1 MANFSNLAY
10 CAPVLGD
17 ALPSYALFGESPET
31 GFSAGF
37 HVERTSSRIALH
49 NGTVEPHRHP
59 HLHQLT
65 YWVSGAGEYVLE
77 DQRHP
82 VSPGLLCWIPAGRI
96 HGFSVEPGSDA
107 IVISLAREHAEAQLA
122 SIELGHGAQVFLHPC
137 LVECGP
143 GLPDGLEVLFARAER
158 DYAGSGWGCQETVGA
173 LAGLIFISIGRHLAE
188 QGRLMAGSMLK
199 TPLFQK
205 LQTCVEQR
213 FKDHPSVSDLAA
225 EIGTTPYLL
234 NKACHAATGLH
245 VSKFV
250 RRRIVREV
258 ERLLLFTELDMAQVA
273 ELTGFS
279 DPSHFTRTF
288 KALRGETPKVWRAR
302 AQSGSEA
309 HEGSR

>member
-10 CAPVLGD
+10 CVHVPGD

-37 HVERTSSRIALH
+37 HVERTSSRITLH

-77 DQRHP
+77 DHRHP
-82 VSPGLLCWIPAGRI
+82 VAPGLLCWIPAGRI

-107 IVISLAREHAEAQLA
+107 IVISLAREHSEAQLA
-122 SIELGHGAQVFLHPC
+122 SIERGHGAQVFLHPC
-137 LVECGP
+137 LVQVGP
-143 GLPDGLEVLFARAER
+143 GLPDGLEALFARAER
-158 DYAGSGWGCQETVGA
+158 DYADSGWGCQETISA

-188 QGRLMAGSMLK
+188 KSRLKAGSMLK

-205 LQTCVEQR
+205 LQACVEQR
-213 FKDHPSVSDLAA
+213 FQRHPNVADLAS

-234 NKACHAATGLH
+234 NKACHSATGLY
-245 VSKFV
+245 VSAFV

-258 ERLLLFTELDMAQVA
+258 ERLLQFTELDLAQVA

-288 KALRGETPKVWRAR
+288 KALRGETPKVWRAKVQNGTVAR
-302 AQSGSEA
+302 QVSS
-309 HEGSR
+309 